1 MAINDHCL
9 LPSPLVTEKSQA
21 FCRKRL
27 MAVKNIL
34 LCIYLDV
41 VPLPRFPQG
50 LGFHVLQLCGRVLFG
65 WAFGHRWTDFLGWTA
80 FVLGVGTALL
90 QLPEVSLHP
99 PCSEQGPLSLR
110 EPPDNAVEPTTPTT
124 LKTVLLPTSSYL
136 STSNVRHFYFVHW
149 SVYQPLL
156 FCTNHRAFP
165 VLLF

>member
-1 MAINDHCL
+1 MSDKTSVVLPLSAKEPLALLSKRIRKGDIAKHCA
-9 LPSPLVTEKSQA
+9 T
-21 FCRKRL
+21 
-27 MAVKNIL
+27 
-34 LCIYLDV
+34 V
-41 VPLPRFPQG
+41 V
-50 LGFHVLQLCGRVLFG
+50 LGP
-65 WAFGHRWTDFLGWTA
+65 DFLGWTA